1 MEGEIAKRQTHS
13 SLDVIRFGL
22 ALGITWSL
30 GIFCLGILAVF
41 GWGIPIVTLLGSG
54 YIGYS
59 PGLAGAIVGAV
70 WGFVD
75 GFLFGAIIAWLY
87 NWLLRTR

>member
-1 MEGEIAKRQTHS
+1 MAKRQTHA

-22 ALGITWSL
+22 ALGIAWSF
-30 GIFCLGILAVF
+30 GIFLLGILAGF
-41 GWGIPIVTLLGSG
+41 GWGVPIVTLLGSG

-59 PGLAGAIVGAV
+59 PGLVGAIVGAV

-75 GFLFGAIIAWLY
+75 GFIFGAIIAWLY
-87 NWLLRTR
+87 NWLLRSR